1 MTSGS
6 ALPPDPCEACGGAG
20 WKFLTLRRAVAG
32 TAGAAESS
40 PVRRRRVRCL
50 ACDGTGSASGKGR
63 AS

>member
-6 ALPPDPCEACGGAG
+6 TPAPDRCEACGGAG
-20 WKFLTLRRAVAG
+20 WKFLTLRRVAG
-32 TAGAAESS
+32 AAGAAESG
-40 PVRRRRVRCL
+40 PVRRRRVLCL